1 MQTLIDRGDT
11 IAVFTQPD
19 RPVGRKA
26 ILTPPPVKV
35 LAQSHGIPVFQFEK
49 IRSAEG
55 VDALSAFAPD
65 LAVTAAFGQLLSA
78 DNLAI
83 PKFGTINVHGSLLPK
98 YRGASPIQTAILNGD
113 TMTGV
118 TTMFTDIGMDTG
130 DILLKKEIAIDP
142 DDTSETLSKKLS
154 EAGALLLKETL
165 SRLEAGTLVR
175 IPQNNDEASK
185 CRLIRKEDGK
195 LDFSKTTQQ
204 VHNRVRAMNPWPVS
218 FASLDGQPLKFFETQ
233 LCDLAPD
240 ALPIGTLHGCGK
252 STAQKLQLIGINT
265 IGEAAAADLTL
276 LQSVL
281 GQKSGAYIWNSANGI
296 SRSRVE
302 PEREQAKSVSNERTL
317 AEDITRDNYLTD
329 GVPVICMLSEK
340 VAGRMQKS
348 SLTGQTVTF
357 QVKSSDFERYSRQ
370 MSLPDMTDRAS
381 DIEAAALLLADKLLN
396 GPDGLFESGISIR
409 LIGVGVSRISE
420 KQIHQMDLFEWAD
433 RNEED
438 EKVRRAEE
446 EARLAVEKAR
456 KAEEEIRRAQEETKQ
471 LAKRARQAKRDEMM
485 EKVNSRYGDGT
496 LKKGNKKDNKS
507 DDH

>member
-1 MQTLIDRGDT
+1 MAKQLRYHVREQLG
-11 IAVFTQPD
+11 FTVNVGISVNKLLAKTASDFEKPD
-19 RPVGRKA
+19 RTHTLYPEE
-26 ILTPPPVKV
+26 
-35 LAQSHGIPVFQFEK
+35 IPAK
-49 IRSAEG
+49 
-55 VDALSAFAPD
+55 
-65 LAVTAAFGQLLSA
+65 
-78 DNLAI
+78 
-83 PKFGTINVHGSLLPK
+83 
-98 YRGASPIQTAILNGD
+98 
-113 TMTGV
+113 M
-118 TTMFTDIGMDTG
+118 
-130 DILLKKEIAIDP
+130 
-142 DDTSETLSKKLS
+142 
-154 EAGALLLKETL
+154 
-165 SRLEAGTLVR
+165 
-175 IPQNNDEASK
+175 
-185 CRLIRKEDGK
+185 
-195 LDFSKTTQQ
+195 
-204 VHNRVRAMNPWPVS
+204 WP
-218 FASLDGQPLKFFETQ
+218 
-233 LCDLAPD
+233 
-240 ALPIGTLHGCGK
+240 LPIGTLHGCGK

-317 AEDITRDNYLTD
+317 SEDITRDNYQTD

-348 SLTGQTVTF
+348 GLTGQTVTL

-370 MSLPDMTDRAS
+370 VSLPDMTDRAS

-438 EKVRRAEE
+438 EKAQRAEE
-446 EARLAVEKAR
+446 EARLAAEKAR

-471 LAKRARQAKRDEMM
+471 RAKSARQARLDEMM
-485 EKVNSRYGDGT
+485 NKVNSRYGDGT